1 MCVFFLHFTLNL
13 LMKSIRN
20 SSIRLL
26 NSSIIIFVVSNIS
39 APIVE
44 IYVKNSIGCNLNKR
58 LFCEWNK
65 WTEDWTEEGILWFS
79 VSSTSDK
86 WVNHKQWTSIRVKIF
101 FFLKKKNQFVL
112 HVYLDTRYGVYC
124 GVVHWVKWKYCY
136 TFKHIHFNNG
146 NLDFVVV
153 HF

>member
-101 FFLKKKNQFVL
+101 FFFEKKKSICPPCVFGHTLWGLLWCCSLGKMEILL
-112 HVYLDTRYGVYC
+112 HIQAYS
-124 GVVHWVKWKYCY
+124 
-136 TFKHIHFNNG
+136 FQ
-146 NLDFVVV
+146 
-153 HF
+153 